1 MNDEE
6 RRLWTIGDLEC
17 VMVSCCAGA
26 ELQVRTKGEITLREL
41 YPMKSDLYERAHQLE
56 SQLASLNSQ
65 VSGLE
70 PDT

>member
-1 MNDEE
+1 
-6 RRLWTIGDLEC
+6 
-17 VMVSCCAGA
+17 MVSCCAGA

-41 YPMKSDLYERAHQLE
+41 YPMKSDLYERAQQLK